1 LKDATTIRW
10 VDRVLGLL
18 WLALGVLM
26 AWRVWQLLEGS
37 H

>member
-1 LKDATTIRW
+1 
-10 VDRVLGLL
+10 VLGVL
-18 WLALGVLM
+18 WLTLGLLM

>member
-1 LKDATTIRW
+1 M
-10 VDRVLGLL
+10 VDR
-18 WLALGVLM
+18 ALGVLWTALGLLM

>member
-1 LKDATTIRW
+1 
-10 VDRVLGLL
+10 VDRVLGVL

-26 AWRVWQLLEGS
+26 AWRVWQLLEGQ